1 MKLVCCQMN
10 FVVICVKDLRCSRA
24 IESCGHERQLVTRRT
39 CSTWHKLTR
48 KSQMLRELISSLIM
62 SLGRRSFPEN
72 QLQDHGSTQRLV
84 VKFACRERDSETVVT
99 RDSVPNREHYASL
112 NQLCLLKSS
121 SGCTPVYR
129 SKFTHNYLVQKT
141 NIITFPRCFF
151 FGPAARTLVN
161 RVHPNTRHCL
171 TLIDC
176 LVLFK

>member
-1 MKLVCCQMN
+1 MFVGLYLSIILGCLSGMKLVCCQMN

-112 NQLCLLKSS
+112 NQLCLKLRLYASVS
-121 SGCTPVYR
+121 EQIHSQLSC
-129 SKFTHNYLVQKT
+129 SE
-141 NIITFPRCFF
+141 
-151 FGPAARTLVN
+151 
-161 RVHPNTRHCL
+161 
-171 TLIDC
+171 D
-176 LVLFK
+176 